1 MLKLANRV
9 KETSISTG
17 TGSVILRGGFS
28 AFQTFS
34 SAIGNSNSTFYTI
47 ENETR
52 WEVGIGTYTSATNSL
67 SRDTVLSSSNS
78 GSKIDLN
85 GVSIVFCTLPAE
97 KTVFFGDNNY
107 LPEGKP
113 LTLTR
118 ESAGNFIHAFVDNSS
133 DETVALHMQDS
144 SDPTW
149 KFGLKNT
156 PNSKTTAPQ
165 YGYVYGSNGTAGLY
179 GDSDAYAY
187 MDSNLGFY
195 IVHESSNLVQVT
207 KDGGTE
213 IKNGSAN
220 VNALTVKGAAA
231 QSYPLQVWTNNAGTT
246 LSSVSSDGSLALGKS
261 GGANYTLDVDG
272 TANVTTL
279 RFSDGSSQT
288 TASKSS
294 GEFVGLSGAV
304 ETNKTNVATNTAQ
317 IAINKATT
325 VDVSGLLTGPYSAA
339 SGTLINTHFMPLVSG
354 QVVMPISSGD
364 VINTMLAAIDQGG
377 GGGGDGLPTSSGA
390 LINAHFLPK
399 SSGNAI
405 YLPTSSGANIA
416 ANFMPLFSGIAINT
430 FFATKQDEITAS
442 NRIDS
447 AHIAGGNVSNT
458 EFGFLNG
465 VTDDIQTQ
473 LDGKIPT
480 SSGAA
485 INAHFMPMVS
495 GDAKYIPISSGAA
508 INAHFMPM
516 VSGDVKYL
524 PVASGDVINDAFVD
538 IVDSATPSAGSGL
551 LKIGNTFHAV
561 SGSIITS
568 GVVMLTNDVSSN
580 LTPSGKAVTPQ
591 GVINYSIPA
600 TSGDVINTAL
610 VNVLGG
616 SIPKDSG
623 YLPIDSGAVI
633 NDAFVDIVNSVS
645 PPSAG
650 SGLIKIGNTFH
661 GASGSIITSGVVR
674 LTNDVTS
681 NPTPSGLAV
690 TPQGVINYAIPAT
703 SGAVINA
710 TFVDIVDGAMPASS
724 GHDVLHSAGLG
735 LLKSGGHVYAA
746 SGSIVASGSLML
758 TNDVASNPTPSGKA
772 VTPQGV
778 INYVDA
784 LTLDEDNMASDSATS
799 LATQQSI
806 KAYVDA
812 NAGSVTVGLGLSKVG
827 SNVFGASGSIVSSGS
842 VMLTN
847 DITSNPT
854 PSGKAVTPQG
864 VINYALPVTSG
875 AVINDAFVDIVD
887 GAMPASSGHDVL
899 HSVGLGLTKSGGHVY
914 AASGS
919 IVSSGSVMLTN
930 DVTEN
935 LSPSGKAVTTQGV
948 INYALP
954 ATSGAVINTLI
965 GAIGAS
971 GSLTTY
977 ALPATSGDVI
987 NTMLAAASVVNASG
1001 SLFTYAAPSSIHLI
1015 AGDGLTGGGNI
1026 SANRTFAV
1034 NVDDST
1040 IETNSDEIRVKDAGI
1055 TLAKMAN
1062 LANMKAIGNTT
1073 GGAATP
1079 AAVSILDEDNMASD
1093 SATSLATQ
1101 QSIKAYVDANSGS
1114 VTVGL
1119 GLSKV
1124 GSNVF
1129 GASGSIVSSGS
1140 LMLTNDVSSNPTPS
1154 GKAVTPQGVINYAEP
1169 IISASNRVPAN
1180 LIHDG
1185 SISNTEF
1192 GFLEGIGDNIQGQL
1206 NDKVQIA
1213 GSGLIK
1219 IGTTMHAASGSI
1231 ITSGVVRLTND
1242 VTSNARPSGLAV
1254 TPQGVVNYAFP
1265 ATSGHDVLH
1274 SVGLGLL
1281 KSGGHIY
1288 ATSGSIVASGAVML
1302 TNDVHENLAP
1312 SGKAVTTQGVINY
1325 ITENA
1330 NLKVGRDSENL
1341 IDFATTDNKIIL
1353 RANDI
1358 NQVSLI
1364 DNVFGPETDSD
1375 VDLGT
1380 SAKRWKDAYV
1390 DSITVTG
1397 EVDGASLDISGDADI
1412 DGTTNLDAVDIDGNV
1427 QIDGTVTV
1435 GVNDTGKDV
1444 KFFGA
1449 SDGKYM
1455 LWDESADKLDVIGT
1469 VGISGAL
1476 TLDAS
1481 LNQDPA
1487 IQTGAN
1493 DAIAIDCG
1501 LSNYHEI
1508 TIDNTVNSLVFTNV
1522 TVGQRIVLKVTN
1534 HSTHKDMDANDGWD
1548 TITVNGGSKTA
1559 IWPGG
1564 TVPTLTEANNAVDV
1578 YGILFDSSLVPNCF
1592 IIGQHL
1598 Q

>member
-17 TGSVILRGGFS
+17 TGSVILRGGFG

-34 SAIGNSNSTFYTI
+34 SAIGNANSTFYTI

-52 WEVGIGTYTSATNSL
+52 WEVGIGTYTSVTNSL
-67 SRDTVLSSSNS
+67 SRDTVLSSSNG

-144 SDPTW
+144 NDPTW

-288 TASKSS
+288 TASKPS
-294 GEFVGLSGAV
+294 GEFVGLSGVV

-390 LINAHFLPK
+390 LINTHFLPK

-405 YLPTSSGANIA
+405 YLPISSGANIT

-480 SSGAA
+480 SSGYLPISSGDVINTLLAAQEQGGLPTSSGAAINAHFMPMVSGDVKYLPVASGAIINDALIDILGGSIPKDSGYLPIASGAVINAHFAPLVSGDAKFLPIASGAAINAHFAPLVSGDAKFLPISSGAVINDALIDVLGGSIPKDSGYLPIASGAVINAHFAPLVSGDAKFLPISSGANISANFMPLHSGIAINADYMPTVSGAA

-591 GVINYSIPA
+591 GVINY
-600 TSGDVINTAL
+600 
-610 VNVLGG
+610 
-616 SIPKDSG
+616 
-623 YLPIDSGAVI
+623 
-633 NDAFVDIVNSVS
+633 
-645 PPSAG
+645 
-650 SGLIKIGNTFH
+650 
-661 GASGSIITSGVVR
+661 
-674 LTNDVTS
+674 
-681 NPTPSGLAV
+681 
-690 TPQGVINYAIPAT
+690 
-703 SGAVINA
+703 
-710 TFVDIVDGAMPASS
+710 
-724 GHDVLHSAGLG
+724 
-735 LLKSGGHVYAA
+735 
-746 SGSIVASGSLML
+746 
-758 TNDVASNPTPSGKA
+758 
-772 VTPQGV
+772 
-778 INYVDA
+778 
-784 LTLDEDNMASDSATS
+784 
-799 LATQQSI
+799 
-806 KAYVDA
+806 
-812 NAGSVTVGLGLSKVG
+812 
-827 SNVFGASGSIVSSGS
+827 
-842 VMLTN
+842 
-847 DITSNPT
+847 
-854 PSGKAVTPQG
+854 
-864 VINYALPVTSG
+864 
-875 AVINDAFVDIVD
+875 
-887 GAMPASSGHDVL
+887 
-899 HSVGLGLTKSGGHVY
+899 
-914 AASGS
+914 
-919 IVSSGSVMLTN
+919 
-930 DVTEN
+930 
-935 LSPSGKAVTTQGV
+935 
-948 INYALP
+948 
-954 ATSGAVINTLI
+954 
-965 GAIGAS
+965 
-971 GSLTTY
+971 
-977 ALPATSGDVI
+977 
-987 NTMLAAASVVNASG
+987 
-1001 SLFTYAAPSSIHLI
+1001 
-1015 AGDGLTGGGNI
+1015 
-1026 SANRTFAV
+1026 
-1034 NVDDST
+1034 
-1040 IETNSDEIRVKDAGI
+1040 
-1055 TLAKMAN
+1055 
-1062 LANMKAIGNTT
+1062 
-1073 GGAATP
+1073 
-1079 AAVSILDEDNMASD
+1079 
-1093 SATSLATQ
+1093 
-1101 QSIKAYVDANSGS
+1101 
-1114 VTVGL
+1114 
-1119 GLSKV
+1119 
-1124 GSNVF
+1124 
-1129 GASGSIVSSGS
+1129 
-1140 LMLTNDVSSNPTPS
+1140 
-1154 GKAVTPQGVINYAEP
+1154 AEP

-1231 ITSGVVRLTND
+1231 
-1242 VTSNARPSGLAV
+1242 
-1254 TPQGVVNYAFP
+1254 
-1265 ATSGHDVLH
+1265 
-1274 SVGLGLL
+1274 
-1281 KSGGHIY
+1281 
-1288 ATSGSIVASGAVML
+1288 VASGAVML
-1302 TNDVHENLAP
+1302 TNDVHENLSP

-1435 GVNDTGKDV
+1435 GVDDTGKDV

-1449 SDGKYM
+1449 TAGKYM

-1493 DAIAIDCG
+1493 DAVAIDCG

-1548 TITVNGGSKTA
+1548 TITVNGSSKTA

>member
-17 TGSVILRGGFS
+17 TGSVILRGGFG

-34 SAIGNSNSTFYTI
+34 SAIGNANSTFYTI

-67 SRDTVLSSSNS
+67 SRDTVLSSSNG

-288 TASKSS
+288 TASKPS
-294 GEFVGLSGAV
+294 GEFVGLSGVV

-390 LINAHFLPK
+390 LINTHFLPK

-405 YLPTSSGANIA
+405 YLPISSGANIT

-551 LKIGNTFHAV
+551 IKIGNTFHGA
-561 SGSIITS
+561 SGSIVTS

-580 LTPSGKAVTPQ
+580 PTPSGKAVTPQ

-690 TPQGVINYAIPAT
+690 TPQGVINYAIPVT

-847 DITSNPT
+847 DVTSNPT

-875 AVINDAFVDIVD
+875 AVINDAFVDITD

-948 INYALP
+948 IN
-954 ATSGAVINTLI
+954 
-965 GAIGAS
+965 
-971 GSLTTY
+971 Y

-1062 LANMKAIGNTT
+1062 LANMKVIGNTT

-1101 QSIKAYVDANSGS
+1101 QSIKAYVDANAGS

-1129 GASGSIVSSGS
+1129 GASGSLVTSGVVMLTNDVTSNPTPSGKAVTPQGVVNYALPVTSGAVINDAFVDIVDGAMPASSGHDVLHS
-1140 LMLTNDVSSNPTPS
+1140 VGLGLTKSGGHVHAASGSIVASGSVMLTNDVSSNPTPS

-1231 ITSGVVRLTND
+1231 
-1242 VTSNARPSGLAV
+1242 
-1254 TPQGVVNYAFP
+1254 
-1265 ATSGHDVLH
+1265 
-1274 SVGLGLL
+1274 
-1281 KSGGHIY
+1281 
-1288 ATSGSIVASGAVML
+1288 VASGAVML
-1302 TNDVHENLAP
+1302 TNDVHENLSP

-1449 SDGKYM
+1449 TAGKYM

-1493 DAIAIDCG
+1493 DAVAIDCG

-1548 TITVNGGSKTA
+1548 TITVNGSSKTA